1 MMRSASRG
9 GAYRAAGKYFLMGA
23 LVIVTVFPIFA
34 LIMASF
40 RPGRDLMR
48 YGIAFGTLVPRAF
61 DPKNFIELAT
71 SRDGVY
77 LTWFKNSA
85 ILTILQAGLSLVLS
99 SFVGYGLGVYRFR
112 GRSLV
117 FMLVLAVMLVP
128 LQILILPLY
137 KLMSAIGI
145 MNSYAGVVA
154 PFIVSPFAIFFFRQ
168 YSLGIPKD
176 YLDAGRIDGLGEFRI
191 FFLSHRPPHG
201 PGLRGDGHPD
211 VAAGLE
217 QLPVAAHR
225 DANRRYVPAD
235 HRAQQP
241 PHSLRE
247 QLRHA
252 HSGLLRRVRTPSSSY
267 SFFFQRFFISASAP
281 AAMRG
286 IGSIRKTE

>member
-1 MMRSASRG
+1 MMGPASRG
-9 GAYRAAGKYFLMGA
+9 GAYRAAGKYFLLGA
-23 LVIVTVFPIFA
+23 LVIVAVFPIFA

-48 YGIAFGTLVPRAF
+48 YGIAFGTLVPSAI

-85 ILTILQAGLSLVLS
+85 ILTILQAGLSLILS

-191 FFLSHRPPHG
+191 FFLLTAPLMAPAFGAMAILMSQQAWNSFLWPLIVMRTGDMFPLTI
-201 PGLRGDGHPD
+201 GLNSLLTPYGNNYDMLIAGSC
-211 VAAGLE
+211 AAS
-217 QLPVAAHR
+217 
-225 DANRRYVPAD
+225 VPIII
-235 HRAQQP
+235 
-241 PHSLRE
+241 
-247 QLRHA
+247 
-252 HSGLLRRVRTPSSSY
+252 VF
-267 SFFFQRFFISASAP
+267 FFFQRFFISGLSAG
-281 AAMRG
+281 G
-286 IGSIRKTE
+286 IKG